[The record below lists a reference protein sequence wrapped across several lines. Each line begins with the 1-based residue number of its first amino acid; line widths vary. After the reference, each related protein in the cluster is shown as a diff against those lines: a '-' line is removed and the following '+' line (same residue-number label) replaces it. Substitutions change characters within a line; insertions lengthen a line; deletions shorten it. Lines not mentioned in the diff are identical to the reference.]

1 MSKFALTNTMGGTQQ
16 AMTTTYKTVLAITSA
31 TGATTLRRAWIY
43 DIQFD
48 ADGAPADNTVV
59 YKVDRQSTA
68 LGTATTPS
76 PLAAPLDEADA
87 PTLMTTRINHTAE
100 GMTIVAN
107 SQLFERAINQKSSY
121 RWCTIPGSG
130 AELVVP
136 ATDLRGIGLR
146 AKGLSSGYTG
156 TILGTVHYVE

>member
-1 MSKFALTNTMGGTQQ
+1 MAKYSLTNTMGGTQQ
-16 AMTTTYKTVLAITSA
+16 AMSTAYKTLLSVTSA

-43 DIQFD
+43 DVMFD

-68 LGTATTPS
+68 ITTSTTPS
-76 PLAAPLDEADA
+76 PLAAPLDESDA
-87 PTLMTTRINHTAE
+87 ATLMTTRINYSTE
-100 GMTIVAN
+100 GMTIITN
-107 SQLFERAINQKSSY
+107 SQLIERAINQKTSY
-121 RWCTIPGSG
+121 RWCTMPGSG
-130 AELVVP
+130 AELIVP

-156 TILGTVHYVE
+156 TVLGQVHYYE

>member
-1 MSKFALTNTMGGTQQ
+1 MSKFSLTNTMGGTQQ
-16 AMTTTYKTVLAITSA
+16 AMTTTYKTVVAITSA

-43 DIQFD
+43 DVQFD

-59 YKVDRQSTA
+59 YKVDRQNTA

-76 PLAAPLDEADA
+76 PLANPLDPFDA
-87 PTLMTTRINHTAE
+87 ATLMTTRINHTAE
-100 GMTIVAN
+100 PTLISN
-107 SQLFERAINQKSSY
+107 SQLIERAINQKTSY
-121 RWCTIPGSG
+121 RWCTLPGSG

-136 ATDLRGIGLR
+136 ATDLTGVGLR

-156 TILGTVHYVE
+156 TVLGTVHYYE